1 MILLSFRKRMTE
13 EEEWRE
19 PYRGYVNSMTG
30 LQLSING
37 VSRKDFTAELEE
49 TKGFRYALDDY
60 PEEAISDL
68 SILYAEIQSYL
79 SRVTSILSEMY
90 SYKSK
95 LNELLRESKRIYK
108 KARNSIFVNNAA
120 VNKLKNQTLME
131 AFIDNYI
138 SDIVEVRDELED
150 SVDAVDDLIQ
160 IMLVHDKNL
169 ERANVNV
176 SRQQRII
183 EVLIGLNYPVHLL
196 HKKQK

>member
-1 MILLSFRKRMTE
+1 MTE